1 MKRDG
6 LSSRKPLKQSFN
18 FFPNTMSYKNKNQ
31 TPTRTIKAL
40 APVECPQHPFA
51 RVLVLFM
58 SLAVFALLLCAL
70 NFVFRE
76 LYMDVFITQTELD
89 KVVVKSEYIDVWLVG
104 LRFDAKLA
112 YYLMLPGIA
121 VSLLGAL
128 GPAFFRLC
136 LKILGVWVTLSV
148 AWLMATTCANIH
160 VLSATGM
167 PLTAAQ
173 VDLFLA
179 SPFTTLSG
187 HPIFFDTIMTVVVT
201 GLFLGLWHR
210 LTTIFSTSGLW
221 NHENWIN
228 WLICLCCF
236 FGLVWTSA
244 QTYITSTDP
253 LTPAHARISKIPM
266 VNYIVMNAPMSIH
279 YSDSH
284 ALISKTE

>member
-1 MKRDG
+1 MK
-6 LSSRKPLKQSFN
+6 
-18 FFPNTMSYKNKNQ
+18 YKNKQ
-31 TPTRTIKAL
+31 SAPTRTIKAL
-40 APVECPQHPFA
+40 APVECPAHPFA

-112 YYLMLPGIA
+112 YYLMLPGIVVA
-121 VSLLGAL
+121 LLGAL

-136 LKILGVWVTLSV
+136 LKVLGVWVTVSA

-167 PLTAAQ
+167 PINAAQ
-173 VDLFLA
+173 VDFFMTAPFANLA
-179 SPFTTLSG
+179 AYSANY
-187 HPIFFDTIMTVVVT
+187 PIFFDAIMTIFVT

-266 VNYIVMNAPMSIH
+266 VNYIVMNAPMSII

-284 ALISKTE
+284 AVLAKTE